1 MAYIH
6 NYMLLEIKRN
16 LFINTTELYVIVV
29 TSNVTLWFP
38 LWILCKFFVLLWY
51 FLTIITVFCKNG
63 RVFCFFFLVLFNR
76 FHRYWCFPLLAC
88 ACHNNYNGKIRP
100 THFFFYPNDLTSDY
114 FEVCTRLCIC
124 IVFFGEQKEK
134 QGKYHVQFPLKFASH
149 SINSSIYKQKKNSI
163 KMRGK

>member
-1 MAYIH
+1 MSTVCYFPALMAYIH

-76 FHRYWCFPLLAC
+76 FHRYWCFSLLAC

-100 THFFFYPNDLTSDY
+100 THFFFLSKWFNIWLLWSLHTIMYM
-114 FEVCTRLCIC
+114 
-124 IVFFGEQKEK
+124 
-134 QGKYHVQFPLKFASH
+134 H
-149 SINSSIYKQKKNSI
+149 SIFWWTKRKTRKISRTVSI
-163 KMRGK
+163 KIRITLYQLLNL